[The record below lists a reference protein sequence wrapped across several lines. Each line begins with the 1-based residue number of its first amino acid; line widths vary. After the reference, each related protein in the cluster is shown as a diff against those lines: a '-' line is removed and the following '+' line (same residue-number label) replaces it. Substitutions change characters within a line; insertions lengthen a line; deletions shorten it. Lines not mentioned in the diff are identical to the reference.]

1 MKIYK
6 IVFLTLMLGLSVSCL
21 KQSESIDPIAPV
33 KTLAEIQRE
42 SMMTTALEA
51 AGNSTPS
58 KDASINVEKGPTDA
72 GIFYLNMKY
81 RIKDLD
87 VFDSTHL
94 PNGFESLSN
103 SFIKALANIFL
114 KVSGGRTVDI
124 GTVEIPV
131 TDLSLDFSVIKSI
144 RIKTLRMQF
153 GQSMDQAADF
163 SFIKSLDVNKATGE
177 KILSYK
183 KSSNQCDFK
192 CIEFIVQDGN
202 VLDLIKDTN
211 VLKIDPVMSISR
223 LPDFTTLK
231 LDGDVDLQ
239 IGLKLP
245 F

>member
-1 MKIYK
+1 
-6 IVFLTLMLGLSVSCL
+6 MLGLSVSCL

-114 KVSGGRTVDI
+114 KVSGGHTVDI
-124 GTVEIPV
+124 GTVEIPM